1 MKKYKVIVTI
11 LILLI
16 CIFSLLNVPVI
27 KKNYVNKNVESDK
40 KEIELSIN
48 KWIEI
53 PTYDKHNEVTH
64 PKVLYFPEKVNG
76 YHYYMVSTPYHNN
89 NTYIENP
96 SITVSN
102 DGIKFI
108 EPKGINNPVSGFP
121 SKEKNDTYYS
131 DPFMMYDDN
140 KFKLFYRYTK
150 SYENGKYIRNGYNYL
165 YYKESTD
172 GINFSDEK
180 IILDNDFKERYMSP
194 SIVKN
199 NDVYKIW
206 YTNYDCKLRYIEST
220 DLSSFSKPVI
230 VNIENFN
237 KGIWHSEIQY
247 IDNTYHI
254 VFMTRNNYL
263 YYSSS
268 KDGLNFMEPKLI
280 KSSLK
285 ELQGS
290 KYYIYKTSYII
301 HDNTIELYIPYRVN
315 GIWKMYYKLYNI
327 NDFYNSLE

>member
-16 CIFSLLNVPVI
+16 CIISLLNVPII
-27 KKNYVNKNVESDK
+27 KKIYVNKNVESDK

-131 DPFMMYDDN
+131 DPFIMYDDN

-165 YYKESTD
+165 YYRESTD

-180 IILDNDFKERYMSP
+180 IILDNNFKERYMSP
-194 SIVKN
+194 SVVKN

-230 VNIENFN
+230 VNIKNFN

-247 IDNTYHI
+247 VDNTYHL
-254 VFMTRNNYL
+254 VFMTRIIVVL
-263 YYSSS
+263 R
-268 KDGLNFMEPKLI
+268 MVLI
-280 KSSLK
+280 LWSL
-285 ELQGS
+285 S
-290 KYYIYKTSYII
+290 
-301 HDNTIELYIPYRVN
+301 
-315 GIWKMYYKLYNI
+315 
-327 NDFYNSLE
+327 

>member
-1 MKKYKVIVTI
+1 MQSQRNKPMSDKKYKVIVTI

-16 CIFSLLNVPVI
+16 CIISLLNVPII
-27 KKNYVNKNVESDK
+27 KKIYVNKNVESDK

-131 DPFMMYDDN
+131 DPFIMYDDN

-165 YYKESTD
+165 YYRESTD

-180 IILDNDFKERYMSP
+180 IILDN
-194 SIVKN
+194 
-199 NDVYKIW
+199 
-206 YTNYDCKLRYIEST
+206 
-220 DLSSFSKPVI
+220 
-230 VNIENFN
+230 NFN
-237 KGIWHSEIQY
+237 
-247 IDNTYHI
+247 
-254 VFMTRNNYL
+254 
-263 YYSSS
+263 
-268 KDGLNFMEPKLI
+268 
-280 KSSLK
+280 
-285 ELQGS
+285 
-290 KYYIYKTSYII
+290 
-301 HDNTIELYIPYRVN
+301 
-315 GIWKMYYKLYNI
+315 NI
-327 NDFYNSLE
+327 N